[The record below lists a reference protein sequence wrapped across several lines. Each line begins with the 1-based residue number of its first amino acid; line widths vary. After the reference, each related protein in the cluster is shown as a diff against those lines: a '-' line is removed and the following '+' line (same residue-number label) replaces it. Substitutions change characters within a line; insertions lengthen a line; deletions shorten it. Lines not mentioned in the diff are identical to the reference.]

1 MDHIRTHTK
10 EHPEIGKIHHLPTHT
25 LDAPSTN
32 HFEYDLTQGG
42 WFMSTDLDQLLNYS
56 TFILENGIEY
66 KNDFYG
72 SLLCFKEEHNVSG
85 VPDKVVGCMS
95 TLIRKLCRQTYLDAA
110 VEEED
115 DE

>member
-1 MDHIRTHTK
+1 
-10 EHPEIGKIHHLPTHT
+10 
-25 LDAPSTN
+25 
-32 HFEYDLTQGG
+32 
-42 WFMSTDLDQLLNYS
+42 MSTDLDQLLNYS

-72 SLLCFKEEHNVSG
+72 SLLCFKEEHDVSG

-95 TLIRKLCRQTYLDAA
+95 TLIRKLCTQDYLDAA

>member
-1 MDHIRTHTK
+1 
-10 EHPEIGKIHHLPTHT
+10 
-25 LDAPSTN
+25 
-32 HFEYDLTQGG
+32 
-42 WFMSTDLDQLLNYS
+42 MSTDLDKLLNYS

-72 SLLCFKEEHNVSG
+72 SLLCFKEEHDVSG

-95 TLIRKLCRQTYLDAA
+95 KLIRKLCAQDYLDAA